1 MCIRDSLQRDPN
13 ARVAC
18 ETLCSTNILVLAGE
32 IGLAKGVEAP
42 DYEAIARET
51 AVRIGYDAA
60 DKGLDGRTCE
70 VQIRLDTQS
79 ADIARG
85 VDTGGAGDQ
94 GLMFG
99 YACRETEQLMPLPI
113 DLSHFGPTIRVV
125 LLHSV
130 HVPRSRLRSGCPS
143 LAVVPVRVECI
154 KFCN

>member
-1 MCIRDSLQRDPN
+1 MHVSNVTPTP
-13 ARVAC
+13 AWPAKP
-18 ETLCSTNILVLAGE
+18 LCSTNILVLAGE
-32 IGLAKGVEAP
+32 IGLATGVEAP

-99 YACRETEQLMPLPI
+99 YACRETRTTHAA
-113 DLSHFGPTIRVV
+113 SHR
-125 LLHSV
+125 S
-130 HVPRSRLRSGCPS
+130 VPRIGAKTSRSARAGTIPHLRPD
-143 LAVVPVRVECI
+143 AKAKWP
-154 KFCN
+154 